1 MLINILLY
9 SKNLNIVKITLE
21 SINIKWY
28 NIDKLMKQ
36 LK

>member
-21 SINIKWY
+21 IINIKWY
-28 NIDKLMKQ
+28 NIDKLMK
-36 LK
+36 